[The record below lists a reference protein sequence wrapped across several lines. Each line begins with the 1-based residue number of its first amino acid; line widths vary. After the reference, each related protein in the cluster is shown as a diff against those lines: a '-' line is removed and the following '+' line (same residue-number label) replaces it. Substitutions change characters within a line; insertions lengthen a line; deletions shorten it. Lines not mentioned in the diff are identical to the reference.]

1 MVLDLTDGGDDMSI
15 SCVTGILSGVAL
27 IFLLTD
33 GEGASIL
40 DEDLTGSLGV
50 FTTTLLAFLDVE
62 VSSSEDEEDE
72 LDSSSVEEPE
82 ELESSSFALE
92 LFFSLEIQISFYIG
106 KTTH

>member
-1 MVLDLTDGGDDMSI
+1 MKYTDGFEVVLDLTDGGDDMSI

-50 FTTTLLAFLDVE
+50 FTTTLLAFL
-62 VSSSEDEEDE
+62 E
-72 LDSSSVEEPE
+72 LKFPH
-82 ELESSSFALE
+82 
-92 LFFSLEIQISFYIG
+92 Q
-106 KTTH
+106 KTRKMN